1 LKAGTAGATKSKVM
15 WSWNV
20 GIKLHHQMPSVT
32 RTVFKFVF
40 IAFCVAVF
48 VDIDHLLCG
57 RGLQHE
63 PYIWCLAC
71 LIFMGVTF
79 ISGFYRNGVLE

>member
-1 LKAGTAGATKSKVM
+1 MGV
-15 WSWNV
+15 
-20 GIKLHHQMPSVT
+20 KLHNQVPNPA
-32 RTVFKFVF
+32 RTAFKYCI

-63 PYIWCLAC
+63 PVVLLVGCF
-71 LIFMGVTF
+71 IFMGVTCICRLF
-79 ISGFYRNGVLE
+79 KSRLLKEGKNVNIPK

>member
-1 LKAGTAGATKSKVM
+1 MGT
-15 WSWNV
+15 N
-20 GIKLHHQMPSVT
+20 LHNQMSNPA
-32 RTVFKFVF
+32 RTVFKYLV
-40 IAFCVAVF
+40 ISFCVAVF

-63 PYIWCLAC
+63 PVVLLVGC

-79 ISGFYRNGVLE
+79 VGRLFKSRILK